1 MDKLKGNL
9 DLSYG
14 FLPAQEPLQKLPK
27 DFVEWE
33 NHAKQLPKLLMSNQ
47 LRQII
52 QQSSPFPTDKLAND
66 QQLERAMLILSFL
79 GHAYVWGEKSPALS
93 IPAILA
99 KPWYD
104 VAKKLGR
111 PPVLSYASYALNNW
125 QKINK
130 ESAIQLGNIA
140 LLQNFH
146 GGQDE
151 EWFVL
156 IHVAIEAKIAS
167 ALQAI
172 PLILN
177 AVKKKDNAIVLDNLQ
192 IVVNGLTKICNVL
205 DRMIDRCDPYIY
217 FNRVRPY
224 IHGWKD
230 NPALPHGIIYEG
242 VVEYE
247 ERPQQFRGETGAQ
260 SSIIPVMDALL
271 NIEHQNDM
279 LRSYL
284 QEMRD
289 YMPTL
294 HRAFLENVE
303 ASKGIRHYIVNHY
316 KSTPLLRSLYNECID
331 LVMRFRSTHLHYAAL
346 YIQNQAQVDPT
357 NPNAVGTGGT
367 PFMTYLKKH
376 FDETKKF
383 LL

>member
-1 MDKLKGNL
+1 MEKLTGSLELTN
-9 DLSYG
+9 G
-14 FLPAQEPLQKLPK
+14 FLPTQDPLLKLPK
-27 DFVEWE
+27 EFSEWE
-33 NHAKQLPKLLMSNQ
+33 NLATQLPKLLMSNQ

-52 QQSSPFPTDKLAND
+52 KQMPSFPTDKLIKE

-79 GHAYVWGEKSPALS
+79 GHAYVWGEKTPTLS

-99 KPWYD
+99 QPWYN
-104 VAKKLGR
+104 VAKQLGR
-111 PPVLSYASYALNNW
+111 PPVLSYASYALHNW
-125 QKINK
+125 QKINRDLP
-130 ESAIQLGNIA
+130 IQLGNIA
-140 LLQNFH
+140 LIQNFH

-156 IHVAIEAKIAS
+156 IHVAIEAKITS

-172 PLILN
+172 NPLLN
-177 AVKKKDNAIVLDNLQ
+177 AVKKKDSALVSENLQ
-192 IVVNGLTKICNVL
+192 IVVDGLNKTCNIL
-205 DRMIDRCDPYIY
+205 DRMVDRCDPYIY

-230 NPALPHGIIYEG
+230 NPALPHGLIYEG
-242 VVEYE
+242 VAEYE

-260 SSIIPVMDALL
+260 SSIMPVMDALL
-271 NIEHQNDM
+271 NIEHQNDL
-279 LRSYL
+279 LRVYL

-289 YMPTL
+289 YMPPL
-294 HRAFLENVE
+294 HRKFLENIE
-303 ASKGIRHYIVNHY
+303 ASKGVRHFIVNHY
-316 KSTPLLRSLYNECID
+316 KSMPLLRSLYNECIE
-331 LVMRFRSTHLHYAAL
+331 LIMRFRSTHLHYAAL

-383 LL
+383 LI